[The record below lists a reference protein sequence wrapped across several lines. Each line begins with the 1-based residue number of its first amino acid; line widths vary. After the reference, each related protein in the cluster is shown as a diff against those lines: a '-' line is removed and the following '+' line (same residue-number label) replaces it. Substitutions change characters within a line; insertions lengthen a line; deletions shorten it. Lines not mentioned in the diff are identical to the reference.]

1 MLTNKLASDILSQ
14 EDDIECTNDTSEMRK
29 STFTK
34 ANILAPPLER
44 FKAKLNNRSRTST
57 HITAL
62 HAVHWAFCFE
72 NYYGFGTTRSNQNNL
87 QHNTKHHLNF
97 LYFNHNY
104 LIHKLL
110 FSSNLSYSSISSPN
124 LLYFI
129 KHLWFRISNSLG
141 VGIGFDGIMGWDNVN
156 M

>member
-44 FKAKLNNRSRTST
+44 FKAKLNHELGTST

-62 HAVHWAFCFE
+62 HAVQSH
-72 NYYGFGTTRSNQNNL
+72 NNGINL
-87 QHNTKHHLNF
+87 CDRKK
-97 LYFNHNY
+97 
-104 LIHKLL
+104 LI
-110 FSSNLSYSSISSPN
+110 I
-124 LLYFI
+124 
-129 KHLWFRISNSLG
+129 
-141 VGIGFDGIMGWDNVN
+141 
-156 M
+156 

>member
-62 HAVHWAFCFE
+62 HAVQV
-72 NYYGFGTTRSNQNNL
+72 GTPHTIWSDVQFRVGTPHTNF
-87 QHNTKHHLNF
+87 KH
-97 LYFNHNY
+97 
-104 LIHKLL
+104 
-110 FSSNLSYSSISSPN
+110 
-124 LLYFI
+124 
-129 KHLWFRISNSLG
+129 
-141 VGIGFDGIMGWDNVN
+141 
-156 M
+156 